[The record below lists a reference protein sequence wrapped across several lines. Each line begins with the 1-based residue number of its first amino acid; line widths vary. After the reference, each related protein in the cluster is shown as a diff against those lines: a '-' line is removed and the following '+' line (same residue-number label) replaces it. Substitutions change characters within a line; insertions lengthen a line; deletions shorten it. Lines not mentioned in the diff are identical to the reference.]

1 MSDTDPTTADGS
13 DDPAVDGSN
22 DLTAERSAGGTP
34 DASEDPAAA
43 ESGAD
48 LAAAEGDRNRDERRG
63 RDVVVPMRLY
73 KTVTVFSTL
82 IAVVSVVFGFMLL
95 DAATLSVSFLGDFVR
110 GALAAVGLAVA
121 DGILSTVFA
130 VVGLSII
137 AFGAGVYVIGTRFR
151 ARGMGKSQEDS
162 GEGSNNDG

>member
-1 MSDTDPTTADGS
+1 MTDTEP
-13 DDPAVDGSN
+13 PAAGTSN
-22 DLTAERSAGGTP
+22 ES
-34 DASEDPAAA
+34 DPAAPDDA
-43 ESGAD
+43 AGEASGETD
-48 LAAAEGDRNRDERRG
+48 DRERRG

-95 DAATLSVSFLGDFVR
+95 DAATLNVSFLGNVVR
-110 GALAAVGLAVA
+110 GALAAVGLGVA

-162 GEGSNNDG
+162 GEESSNDG

>member
-1 MSDTDPTTADGS
+1 MTDRAPATADGS
-13 DDPAVDGSN
+13 DSPVGNGSTDPA
-22 DLTAERSAGGTP
+22 AEQSAEATP
-34 DASEDPAAA
+34 DASDDPTAAGPSANED
-43 ESGAD
+43 
-48 LAAAEGDRNRDERRG
+48 RDERRG

-95 DAATLSVSFLGDFVR
+95 DAATLSVSFLGNFVR
-110 GALAAVGLAVA
+110 GALAAIGLGVA
-121 DGILSTVFA
+121 DGFLSTVFA
-130 VVGLSII
+130 VAGLSII

>member
-1 MSDTDPTTADGS
+1 
-13 DDPAVDGSN
+13 
-22 DLTAERSAGGTP
+22 
-34 DASEDPAAA
+34 
-43 ESGAD
+43 
-48 LAAAEGDRNRDERRG
+48 
-63 RDVVVPMRLY
+63 MRLY

-95 DAATLSVSFLGDFVR
+95 DAATLSVSFLGNFVR
-110 GALAAVGLAVA
+110 GALAAVGLGVA

-130 VVGLSII
+130 VVGLSMI

-162 GEGSNNDG
+162 GEESSNDG